1 MKMELFKKEITSEKI
16 AALFFHISEDRYPVS
31 DKILQQISKLIDP
44 LTEDEYEQLLIKIS
58 VAGAIRN
65 MVREVSPNRLYRSI
79 QHRDDLL
86 AAIIEACELL
96 EDELE
101 ELEESIEKEEE

>member
-44 LTEDEYEQLLIKIS
+44 LTEDEYEQL
-58 VAGAIRN
+58 
-65 MVREVSPNRLYRSI
+65 
-79 QHRDDLL
+79 
-86 AAIIEACELL
+86 
-96 EDELE
+96 
-101 ELEESIEKEEE
+101 